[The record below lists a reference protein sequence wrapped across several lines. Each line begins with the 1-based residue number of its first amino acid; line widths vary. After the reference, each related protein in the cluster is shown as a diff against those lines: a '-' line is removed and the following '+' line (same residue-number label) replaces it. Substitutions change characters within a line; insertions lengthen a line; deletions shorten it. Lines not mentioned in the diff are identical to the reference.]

1 MRLTERNR
9 TLPGFTG
16 SQTSVELQS
25 DPGSLRDILMIW
37 PDAHADDCG
46 RSALALLRSWAS
58 TYRVHVV
65 LLSADGPLLAALRR
79 LAVDLRCP
87 APGVDPVT
95 VARESVRAIAEAT
108 PLAFAV
114 TVSVR
119 TVSVLDELHAWDV
132 PSLTLV
138 TELASLC
145 VPVTT
150 VSEVFARAER
160 VVVPARMVVEDALA
174 SDYMLG
180 RGRHVHV
187 IPFGP
192 DHAMSDA
199 GPGDASVGDP
209 FQYMEAETARL
220 RALLRPDGLPDRLIV
235 LGTGPVCHAAGVDLF
250 LDIARI
256 VLSTPASRD
265 ALFVWSGPG
274 YDPRD
279 GGYGALLQKRLRHT
293 GLESRVILLP
303 PTSASAALNG
313 LADIVI
319 LPARADPLSLSG
331 VAALRAGRPVLCF
344 ENGCSLAEY
353 LEQDGLAD
361 PCLAPYLDVSVL
373 ADRILTLAAAPDR
386 RAAIG
391 ARGAALAVS
400 RFGPRSQA
408 RTIAALALSPAVGSD
423 PETDAAV
430 ICESP
435 TFDPAFCGGAVA
447 QAGTRAD
454 AARAYLYA
462 ARTGFGLR
470 KPEPGFNPAIF
481 ADLYGG
487 RGDPYADFLRARRP
501 AGPWSVPVIRAGED
515 SAAPSAAPLRAALHI
530 HAYHPDQLA
539 DIAAR
544 LACNAAR
551 PDLFVSVADAA
562 GLDLARA
569 VLADG
574 TQAALEIRVVPNVG
588 RDIGP
593 LLTAFGPDLVAHY
606 DIVGHVHTKQ
616 TRHSANSEMVRH
628 WVNLL
633 LSGVIGGPKVGAMMD
648 SVLAAFAARPRLGLV
663 HPEDPRVF
671 GWGANRAAARW
682 VLARTGHVKP
692 PEAFNFPVG
701 TMFWMR
707 AAALAPFVDLE
718 LDWRDYPAEPLANDG
733 TLLHALERLF
743 GVVPRMDGW
752 DTEVTVGSWPTP

>member
-1 MRLTERNR
+1 MTPPSHR
-9 TLPGFTG
+9 P
-16 SQTSVELQS
+16 
-25 DPGSLRDILMIW
+25 DPGASHPTTDRAFFGHPRGLGLLFMTEMWERFSFYGLRPLLVLFM
-37 PDAHADDCG
+37 AA
-46 RSALALLRSWAS
+46 ALADGGFGFDRPAAS
-58 TYRVHVV
+58 AIVGIY
-65 LLSADGPLLAALRR
+65 AA
-79 LAVDLRCP
+79 
-87 APGVDPVT
+87 
-95 VARESVRAIAEAT
+95 SVY
-108 PLAFAV
+108 
-114 TVSVR
+114 
-119 TVSVLDELHAWDV
+119 
-132 PSLTLV
+132 
-138 TELASLC
+138 LASL
-145 VPVTT
+145 PGGWIADRWLGLRRAILIGALLITAGHLSIG
-150 VSEVFARAER
+150 VSGMA
-160 VVVPARMVVEDALA
+160 
-174 SDYMLG
+174 
-180 RGRHVHV
+180 
-187 IPFGP
+187 GP
-192 DHAMSDA
+192 DI
-199 GPGDASVGDP
+199 GKI
-209 FQYMEAETARL
+209 FFFL
-220 RALLRPDGLPDRLIV
+220 GLVLIV

-386 RAAIG
+386 RAAVG

-408 RTIAALALSPAVGSD
+408 RAIAALALSPAVGSD

-574 TQAALEIRVVPNVG
+574 TQAALEIRWFPMSG
-588 RDIGP
+588 AI
-593 LLTAFGPDLVAHY
+593 
-606 DIVGHVHTKQ
+606 
-616 TRHSANSEMVRH
+616 SARS
-628 WVNLL
+628 
-633 LSGVIGGPKVGAMMD
+633 
-648 SVLAAFAARPRLGLV
+648 
-663 HPEDPRVF
+663 
-671 GWGANRAAARW
+671 
-682 VLARTGHVKP
+682 
-692 PEAFNFPVG
+692 
-701 TMFWMR
+701 
-707 AAALAPFVDLE
+707 
-718 LDWRDYPAEPLANDG
+718 
-733 TLLHALERLF
+733 
-743 GVVPRMDGW
+743 
-752 DTEVTVGSWPTP
+752 

>member
-1 MRLTERNR
+1 
-9 TLPGFTG
+9 
-16 SQTSVELQS
+16 
-25 DPGSLRDILMIW
+25 
-37 PDAHADDCG
+37 
-46 RSALALLRSWAS
+46 
-58 TYRVHVV
+58 
-65 LLSADGPLLAALRR
+65 
-79 LAVDLRCP
+79 
-87 APGVDPVT
+87 
-95 VARESVRAIAEAT
+95 
-108 PLAFAV
+108 
-114 TVSVR
+114 
-119 TVSVLDELHAWDV
+119 
-132 PSLTLV
+132 
-138 TELASLC
+138 
-145 VPVTT
+145 
-150 VSEVFARAER
+150 
-160 VVVPARMVVEDALA
+160 
-174 SDYMLG
+174 
-180 RGRHVHV
+180 
-187 IPFGP
+187 
-192 DHAMSDA
+192 
-199 GPGDASVGDP
+199 
-209 FQYMEAETARL
+209 
-220 RALLRPDGLPDRLIV
+220 
-235 LGTGPVCHAAGVDLF
+235 
-250 LDIARI
+250 
-256 VLSTPASRD
+256 
-265 ALFVWSGPG
+265 VWSGPG

-344 ENGCSLAEY
+344 ENGCSLSEY

-361 PCLAPYLDVSVL
+361 PCVVPYLDVAGL
-373 ADRILTLAAAPDR
+373 ADRVLALAATPDR
-386 RAAIG
+386 RAALG

-408 RTIAALALSPAVGSD
+408 RAIAALALCPAVGSD

-430 ICESP
+430 ICDSP
-435 TFDPAFCGGAVA
+435 AFDPAFCGGAVA

-487 RGDPYADFLRARRP
+487 PGDPYAEFLRARHP
-501 AGPWSVPVIRAGED
+501 AGPWSTPVIRATAD
-515 SAAPSAAPLRAALHI
+515 PVAPSAVPLRAALHI

-562 GLDLARA
+562 GRDLARA
-569 VLADG
+569 VLAHG

-593 LLTAFGPDLVAHY
+593 LLTEFGPDLVAHY

-682 VLARTGHVKP
+682 VLARTGHVRP

-752 DTEVTVGSWPTP
+752 DTAVTVGSWPAP